1 MSVEPAFLPLLLA
14 MALASFACRASG
26 FWLMRFIPVTPRLE
40 AALKAT
46 PVAVMAGI
54 VVPTAL
60 RGQASELIALGVV
73 GLAMRLTGNDLLAA
87 LAGVATVAA
96 WRAAI

>member
-1 MSVEPAFLPLLLA
+1 MSVDTAFLPLLLA

-54 VVPTAL
+54 VVPVAM
-60 RGQASELIALGVV
+60 RGQPGELVALGMV
-73 GLAMRLTGNDLLAA
+73 GLAMRLTGNDLVAA
-87 LAGVATVAA
+87 LAGVVTLAA
-96 WRAAI
+96 WRA

>member
-1 MSVEPAFLPLLLA
+1 MSVEPTFLPLLLA

-26 FWLMRFIPVTPRLE
+26 FWLMRFIPITPRLE

-46 PVAVMAGI
+46 PVAVMVGI
-54 VVPTAL
+54 VVPTAM
-60 RGQASELIALGVV
+60 RGQIPELIALGVV
-73 GLAMRLTGNDLLAA
+73 AVAMRLTGNDLIAA

-96 WRAAI
+96 WRVVA

>member
-1 MSVEPAFLPLLLA
+1 LLA

-54 VVPTAL
+54 VVPVAM
-60 RGQASELIALGVV
+60 RGQPGELVALGMV
-73 GLAMRLTGNDLLAA
+73 GLAMRLTGNDLVAA
-87 LAGVATVAA
+87 LAGVVTLAA
-96 WRAAI
+96 

>member
-1 MSVEPAFLPLLLA
+1 MSVDPAFLPLLLA

-54 VVPTAL
+54 VVPVAM
-60 RGQASELIALGVV
+60 RGQPGELVALGMV
-73 GLAMRLTGNDLLAA
+73 GLAMRLTGNDLVAA
-87 LAGVATVAA
+87 LAGVATLAA
-96 WRAAI
+96 WRAAV

>member
-1 MSVEPAFLPLLLA
+1 MSVEPAFLPLLLV
-14 MALASFACRASG
+14 MALASFACRAAG
-26 FWLMRFIPVTPRLE
+26 FWLMRFIPVTSRLE

-54 VVPTAL
+54 VVPTAM
-60 RGQASELIALGVV
+60 RGRPSELVALGVIGIV
-73 GLAMRLTGNDLLAA
+73 MRLTGNDLVAA

-96 WRAAI
+96 WRVAI

>member
-1 MSVEPAFLPLLLA
+1 MSVDPAFLPLLLV

-26 FWLMRFIPVTPRLE
+26 FWLMRFIPATPRLE

-46 PVAVMAGI
+46 PLAVMVGI
-54 VVPTAL
+54 VAPVAM
-60 RGQASELIALGVV
+60 RGQPSELVALGVV
-73 GLAMRLTGNDLLAA
+73 GLTMRLTGNDLVAA

-96 WRAAI
+96 WRAAT